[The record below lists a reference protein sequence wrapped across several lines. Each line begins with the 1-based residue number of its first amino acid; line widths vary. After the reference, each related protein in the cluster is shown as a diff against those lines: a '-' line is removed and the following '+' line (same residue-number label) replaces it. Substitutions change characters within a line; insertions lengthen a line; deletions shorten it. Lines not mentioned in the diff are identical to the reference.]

1 MPNVLWWSGV
11 LIVLLV
17 VAFAGVAVLKK
28 RLTKPDETMSAGFTL
43 SDLRALHRNGKMSDE
58 EFERAKEAVVSAAHR
73 AAQRQAQQNK
83 PPKSTSDQPPQ

>member
-28 RLTKPDETMSAGFTL
+28 RLTKPDETMSSGFTL
-43 SDLRALHRNGKMSDE
+43 SDLRALHRNGKMSEE
-58 EFERAKEAVVSAAHR
+58 EFERAKEAVVSAARR
-73 AAQRQAQQNK
+73 AAERQAQQKK
-83 PPKSTSDQPPQ
+83 PPGSTPNPSA